1 MEDTLDFDL
10 ERRITQ
16 FSPVNRLRLW
26 SSIYV
31 IRLLLNHKEICNRVM
46 DDPESLLRLLGAE
59 APWPETMIKQIQ
71 KEGEE
76 DANSDLVEINVPNF
90 LRKIKTR
97 GAWNRYGN
105 AVSSLYTD
113 DPALVLSSLESHLA
127 SLLTKEQAWPAVN
140 ANALGDLLGLSST
153 ERMLINYAEC
163 RTYPGFRSVLN
174 SLHGYSLN
182 EAYECVAISIDTPV
196 SEVRAAL
203 RVNAALRTYRLIK
216 LDTSPH
222 DLEDFLCL
230 NSNGLTF
237 LTEQFNTP
245 EEMLDLIVES
255 SPASTL
261 NTEDFSHLENELS
274 LLTRF
279 MEMANASKTQGCNIL
294 LYGPPGTGKTEFA
307 RLLAKQANLVPFEI
321 LSKNCEGESIA
332 KQDRITYFAFAQRFL
347 AEHGHALLVFD
358 EIEDVFPSD
367 HFGFAAFFGNRRS
380 RKGASQ
386 SKAWINDVL
395 ESSSLPSI
403 WITNDVEAI
412 DEAYLR
418 RFAYHVEF
426 RQPPRQV
433 RFRIAERCLSGMPV
447 NKPLLDCLAD
457 DETLSPA
464 QLTQAAKFIEVCA
477 LDDST
482 SIEDAFIKVL
492 KASQTA
498 AGRSLKDV
506 SPTLGRHACEFK
518 YLNLD
523 CEFPIEKIEKS
534 LLARQM
540 GTLCFYGVPGSG
552 KSSLARHLA
561 DAVSQPLLVKRASD
575 LLGKYVGESERAIA
589 SMFKEAEQT
598 GSVLLLDEADSFLR
612 TREGARMSWEVTL
625 VNELLQQME
634 IFNGI
639 FVCTTNLLE
648 TVDQAALRRF
658 TFKVRFDSLSSTQRA
673 NLFADRCLAGLAN
686 DITPEHSSRLGRLN
700 NLTPGDFATICRQ
713 EDIFGE
719 RFSADEFL
727 SKLERECALKANGN
741 TRAIGFV

>member
-1 MEDTLDFDL
+1 MEETLDFDL

-16 FSPVNRLRLW
+16 FSPVNRIRLW

-31 IRLLLNHKEICNRVM
+31 IRLLLNHKEICNRLM

-59 APWPETMIKQIQ
+59 APWPEEMIKQIQ
-71 KEGEE
+71 RE
-76 DANSDLVEINVPNF
+76 DAEDDDADLVEPNVPNF

-97 GAWNRYGN
+97 GSWNRYGN
-105 AVSSLYTD
+105 AVSRLYTD
-113 DPALVLSSLESHLA
+113 NPSLILSSLENHLA
-127 SLLTKEQAWPAVN
+127 SLLTKEQAWPAANV
-140 ANALGDLLGLSST
+140 NALGALLGLSPT

-182 EAYECVAISIDTPV
+182 EAYECLATSIDTSI

-203 RVNAALRTYRLIK
+203 RINAALRTYRLIK

-230 NSNGLTF
+230 DSNGQTF
-237 LTEQFNTP
+237 LTEQFNSP
-245 EEMLDLIVES
+245 EEMLDLIVEP

-261 NTEDFSHLENELS
+261 ETDDFSHLENELS
-274 LLTRF
+274 LLTRY
-279 MEMANASKTQGCNIL
+279 MEKVCTSKAQGCNIL

-307 RLLAKQANLVPFEI
+307 RLLAKQANLMPFEI

-347 AEHGHALLVFD
+347 AEHRQALLIFD

-367 HFGFAAFFGNRRS
+367 YFGLAALFGNRRS

-386 SKAWINDVL
+386 SKAWINDIL
-395 ESSSLPSI
+395 ESSTVPSV

-433 RFRIAERCLSGMPV
+433 RFRIAERCLSGLPA
-447 NKPLLDCLAD
+447 NKPLLNCLAD

-477 LDDST
+477 LEDSA
-482 SIEDAFIKVL
+482 SIENAFIKVL

-498 AGRSLKDV
+498 AGRSLKDI
-506 SPTLGRHACEFK
+506 SPTLGRRACEFK

-534 LLARQM
+534 LMARQR
-540 GTLCFYGVPGSG
+540 GTLCFYGIPGTG
-552 KSSLARHLA
+552 KSSLAKHLA

-575 LLGKYVGESERAIA
+575 LLGKYVGESEKAIA

-598 GSVLLLDEADSFLR
+598 GAVLLLDEADSFLR
-612 TREGARMSWEVTL
+612 NREGARMSWEVTL
-625 VNELLQQME
+625 VNELIQQME

-648 TVDQAALRRF
+648 TVDEAALRRF
-658 TFKVRFDSLSSTQRA
+658 TFKVRFDPLSATQRE
-673 NLFADRCLAGLAN
+673 NIFADRCLASLAS
-686 DITPEHSSRLGRLN
+686 DIKPEHSSRLGRLN

-713 EDIFGE
+713 QDILGE
-719 RFSADEFL
+719 HFSAEEFL
-727 SKLERECALKANGN
+727 TKLERECALKAIGN
-741 TRAIGFV
+741 IRAIGFV